1 MNKKISYYLPEIIN
15 SNKKDITIKDILTHQ
30 AGLWPFVPFWIQTK
44 RDSLFMPQYYSK
56 AKSVDYPFQVAPH
69 LFATKSMR
77 DSIWTWIVQ
86 SKMREKAPRTPYNYT
101 YSDIGLYLMFR
112 LNERLLNQNQD
123 EFLSQNLYE
132 PLGAQTMGYLPL
144 NRFPEERIAPTE
156 VDKQFR
162 NEVLIGTVHDEGA
175 AMNGG
180 IAGHAGLFG
189 TANDLAKLGQMM
201 LQDGFYGGIQYYKPG
216 TVSLFTSQQFETS
229 RRGLGW
235 DKPVLSDWNTPT
247 SMFAS
252 PKTFGHTGF
261 TGTCIWVDPEFDLVY
276 VFLSNRVYPSR
287 NENKLS
293 SLNIR
298 SRIQDTIYKAILN
311 Y

>member
-1 MNKKISYYLPEIIN
+1 
-15 SNKKDITIKDILTHQ
+15 
-30 AGLWPFVPFWIQTK
+30 
-44 RDSLFMPQYYSK
+44 
-56 AKSVDYPFQVAPH
+56 
-69 LFATKSMR
+69 
-77 DSIWTWIVQ
+77 
-86 SKMREKAPRTPYNYT
+86 
-101 YSDIGLYLMFR
+101 MFR

-261 TGTCIWVDPEFDLVY
+261 TGTCIWVDPEFHLVY

-298 SRIQDTIYKAILN
+298 SRIQDTIYKAIFN
-311 Y
+311 YCQYENTKTWTKSK